1 MRASQAQSYGLS
13 AFLRRPQPRSKER
26 DIERTRTPEN
36 PAMISGL
43 SWQGA
48 LTADPPL
55 RMSSIRGS
63 PRDRS
68 STALSLDLLPGPGP
82 ELISSGSWAC
92 DLAHSAGCRRPS
104 WRGGC
109 AGLWD
114 ACRRRCR
121 ACGRGSTG
129 SRAVH
134 PLCMTTLRRLLSRLL
149 EWFRPPP
156 VPPKRPRWGGG
167 SSWGSGGCWGRAE
180 RPKPEP

>member
-55 RMSSIRGS
+55 RMSLIRGS

-68 STALSLDLLPGPGP
+68 SAALSLDLLPGPGP
-82 ELISSGSWAC
+82 EPTRHRTTACYTWGMSSQISEQPNLGPLTPDEQWILGVRLGTQRWMPAPE
-92 DLAHSAGCRRPS
+92 LA
-104 WRGGC
+104 
-109 AGLWD
+109 
-114 ACRRRCR
+114 
-121 ACGRGSTG
+121 
-129 SRAVH
+129 
-134 PLCMTTLRRLLSRLL
+134 RRLRWSLGRVQEAPQGVRGWVYRLA
-149 EWFRPPP
+149 
-156 VPPKRPRWGGG
+156 GG
-167 SSWGSGGCWGRAE
+167 SSSAHDD
-180 RPKPEP
+180 PAPPAVPPA